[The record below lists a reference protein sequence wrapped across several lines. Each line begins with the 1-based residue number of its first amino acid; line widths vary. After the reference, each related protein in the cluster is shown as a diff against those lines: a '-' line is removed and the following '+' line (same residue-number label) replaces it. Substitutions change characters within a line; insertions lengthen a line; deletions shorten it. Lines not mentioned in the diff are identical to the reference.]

1 MARIGMLTPSSNTVL
16 EPESYALLR
25 EIEGVSLH
33 FSRFKVTEIALDRQA
48 LGQFDDAPMLDA
60 AELLGHA
67 KVDCITWNGTS
78 AGWLGLDADRALV
91 RRIEERTGIRAST
104 CVLTLFDIL
113 RRRGLTRIGLVT
125 PYTEDVQQRIVANFE
140 TEGVATVAESH
151 LGIRD
156 NFSFGLVDAET
167 LDRGVRRWREPGP
180 TPSSSCARISAP
192 RGWGQRGK
200 GGLAFPSS
208 TRSQSASTARWRRRG
223 STPRIS
229 PATARCSPI
238 PDQVTSSQL
247 TPISVISVGS
257 PDQGSSRRRIP
268 TSRAWARITMSR

>member
-48 LGQFDDAPMLDA
+48 LGQFDDAPMLRCRRA
-60 AELLGHA
+60 SGHA

-78 AGWLGLDADRALV
+78 AGWLGLDADGRSSAASRRA
-91 RRIEERTGIRAST
+91 RASSAST
-104 CVLTLFDIL
+104 CVLTYRSTSS
-113 RRRGLTRIGLVT
+113 RRTRPHAHRARHALHGRRAAAHRR
-125 PYTEDVQQRIVANFE
+125 DFA

-167 LDRGVRRWREPGP
+167 LDRGVTEVARARPDAIVILCTNLGAARLGPAWERRLGIPVLDSVAISLYGALAASGFD
-180 TPSSSCARISAP
+180 TKDFARHGALFAQP
-192 RGWGQRGK
+192 
-200 GGLAFPSS
+200 
-208 TRSQSASTARWRRRG
+208 
-223 STPRIS
+223 
-229 PATARCSPI
+229 
-238 PDQVTSSQL
+238 
-247 TPISVISVGS
+247 
-257 PDQGSSRRRIP
+257 
-268 TSRAWARITMSR
+268 

>member
-25 EIEGVSLH
+25 DVDGVSLH
-33 FSRFKVTEIALDRQA
+33 FSRFKVTEIGLDRQA

-60 AELLGHA
+60 AELLAHA

-78 AGWLGLDADRALV
+78 ASWLGLDADRALV
-91 RRIEERTGIRAST
+91 RRIEERTGIRAAT

-125 PYTEDVQQRIVANFE
+125 PYTEDVQQRIVGNFE
-140 TEGVATVAESH
+140 TEGLTTVAETH

-167 LDRGVRRWREPGP
+167 LDRSVAEVARARP
-180 TPSSSCARISAP
+180 TPSSSCARTSPA
-192 RGWGQRGK
+192 RGWVPAGRR
-200 GGLAFPSS
+200 GLACPFSI
-208 TRSQSASTARWRRRG
+208 RSR
-223 STPRIS
+223 
-229 PATARCSPI
+229 
-238 PDQVTSSQL
+238 
-247 TPISVISVGS
+247 
-257 PDQGSSRRRIP
+257 
-268 TSRAWARITMSR
+268 

>member
-1 MARIGMLTPSSNTVL
+1 MARIGMLTPSSNIVL

-167 LDRGVRRWREPGP
+167 LDRSVTEVARARPDAIVILCTNLGAARLGPAWEKRLGVPVLDSVAISLYGALAASGFD
-180 TPSSSCARISAP
+180 TKDFARHGALFADP
-192 RGWGQRGK
+192 
-200 GGLAFPSS
+200 
-208 TRSQSASTARWRRRG
+208 
-223 STPRIS
+223 
-229 PATARCSPI
+229 
-238 PDQVTSSQL
+238 
-247 TPISVISVGS
+247 
-257 PDQGSSRRRIP
+257 
-268 TSRAWARITMSR
+268 